1 MQEAITNWVIATNL
15 YSTEDE
21 VTISLALTYLDEE
34 GKECEV
40 GPCRIDEK
48 QLIELRADIENML
61 ALFAEHR

>member
-15 YSTEDE
+15 YSAEDK

-34 GKECEV
+34 GKEREV

-48 QLIELRADIENML
+48 QLIELRADIEDML
-61 ALFAEHR
+61 VLFAEHR